1 MCPLSPGAARGVFE
15 AEREKMLHELQEL
28 RAAKRSLE
36 ESLQEAV
43 ERDRQKMAELKRLED
58 LRKSDLNKAKKESD
72 IEIRKLVSD
81 AQR

>member
-1 MCPLSPGAARGVFE
+1 
-15 AEREKMLHELQEL
+15 MLHELQEL

-58 LRKSDLNKAKKESD
+58 LRKSDLSKAKKESD